1 MMNKTLLN
9 AQRLI
14 SLCVLLPS
22 IAFADAFKYE
32 SPFKCDGESKWL
44 WYCDEQP
51 EPPKKAPTPVAPK
64 SPEPK
69 EMIISKPKS
78 DDKKEQAEIEA
89 YNKLKKDLEDALKIA
104 TMNPTDS
111 NVKRW
116 IELNNQINQQAAI
129 FADVGKRVY
138 WQNPEIDYSQRF
150 PTSDIGK
157 TAQRSELHQRKKQ
170 TFADLA
176 NQGWGLFFFFKNSCS
191 FCHKQAP
198 VLQFV
203 KQDTGLPI
211 VPVTLD
217 GQSFD
222 AADALGQVM
231 MDQGQAMIMGV
242 KQVPSLVLGNVNT
255 KQLVFISSGL
265 QTAEEIQNRI
275 FVLTSTKPGENF

>member
-1 MMNKTLLN
+1 MMINSYLKN
-9 AQRLI
+9 ALGLF
-14 SLCVLLPS
+14 SLCLLLPS
-22 IAFADAFKYE
+22 IAFADAFKYD

-51 EPPKKAPTPVAPK
+51 EPPKKAPAPVAPK
-64 SPEPK
+64 QPEPK
-69 EMIISKPKS
+69 EIIISKP
-78 DDKKEQAEIEA
+78 KEQAEIEA

-104 TMNPTDS
+104 TMNPSDD

-116 IELNNQINQQAAI
+116 IDLNNQVQQQAAI

-138 WQNPEIDYSQRF
+138 WQNPEIDYSQKF
-150 PTSDIGK
+150 PTSDIAK
-157 TAQRSELHQRKKQ
+157 TAQRNELHQRKKQ
-170 TFADLA
+170 AFADLA

-217 GQSFD
+217 GQSFG

-231 MDQGQAMIMGV
+231 VDQGQAMIMGV
-242 KQVPSLVLGNVNT
+242 KQVPSLVLGNAKT
-255 KQLVFISSGL
+255 KQLVFISSGV